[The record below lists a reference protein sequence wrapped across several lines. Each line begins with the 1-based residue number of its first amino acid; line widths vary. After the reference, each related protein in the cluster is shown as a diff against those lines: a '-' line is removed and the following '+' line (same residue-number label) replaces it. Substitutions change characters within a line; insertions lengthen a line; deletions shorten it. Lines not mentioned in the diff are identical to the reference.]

1 MSAPRSSPRVLIVDD
16 EADLRELLEIT
27 LLKMGLDVDS
37 AENLAQARA
46 YLAQAQGPADAGGSG
61 GNGGNGG
68 NGGAAGP
75 GPYALVLTDMRLPD
89 GLGLE
94 LVREVSAT
102 FRNTPIAVVT
112 AYGSAD
118 NAVVALKAGAFDYI
132 SKPVALDQLRVM
144 VQSALRLNA
153 PPAETPGAAP
163 REASRLKGESAVMQ
177 ALRAQI
183 ARLARSMAPI
193 AINGESGSGKE
204 LAAREIHAQSSRAG
218 KPFIAVNCGAI
229 PEALM
234 EAEFFGY
241 RKGAFTGAADER
253 DGFFQAANGGTLML
267 DEVAD
272 LPLAM
277 QVKLLRAIQERR
289 VRKIGATAE
298 EAVDVRI
305 ISATH
310 KNLEQLVEQGAF
322 RQDLFYRLN
331 VIELS
336 LPPLR
341 ERADDLGVLTDAIL
355 ARLGTFD
362 QKVVLG
368 PGVLDA
374 LRGYAF
380 PGNVRELENILE
392 RALAFANDGVI
403 EVRDLALKGN
413 RAADMPPG
421 YVPPPAELRADAA
434 AAPAGAAQAAPVR
447 APSAVPQGFMP
458 LPGAPERTAPPA
470 GAYPA
475 GAHPTGTHPAGIHP
489 AGANPAGAPAA
500 PAASVAHAAHVTPAS
515 DGAGAA
521 ARPAPPLPPLDALPS
536 NLPDYLAQ
544 VERDIIM
551 RALAQT
557 QYNRTQAASLLG
569 ISFRQLRYQMQK
581 LNIQEPEA

>member
-1 MSAPRSSPRVLIVDD
+1 MSSPRVLVVDD

-27 LLKMGLDVDS
+27 LVRMGLDVDS
-37 AENLAQARA
+37 AETLREARVF
-46 YLAQAQGPADAGGSG
+46 LSQND
-61 GNGGNGG
+61 
-68 NGGAAGP
+68 
-75 GPYALVLTDMRLPD
+75 YALVLTDMRLPD

-94 LVREVSAT
+94 LVREVTASSKS
-102 FRNTPIAVVT
+102 TPIAVVT

-118 NAVVALKAGAFDYI
+118 NAVIALKAGAFDYV
-132 SKPVALDQLRVM
+132 SKPVVLDELRIM
-144 VQSALRLNA
+144 VQSALRLSA
-153 PPAETPGAAP
+153 PAHEAAGWQGSE
-163 REASRLKGESAVMQ
+163 RRLIGDSAVVQ

-193 AINGESGSGKE
+193 AITGESGSGKE
-204 LAAREIHAQSSRAG
+204 LAAREIHAQSSRAS

-241 RKGAFTGAADER
+241 RKGAFTGATDDR

-298 EAVDVRI
+298 EPVDVRL

-310 KNLEQLVEQGAF
+310 QNLAHCVETGKF

-336 LPPLR
+336 VPPLR
-341 ERADDLGVLTDAIL
+341 ERVDDLPVLASAVL
-355 ARLGTFD
+355 ARLAGPG
-362 QKVVLG
+362 QRAALG
-368 PGVLDA
+368 PDVLDT
-374 LRGYAF
+374 LRAYSF
-380 PGNVRELENILE
+380 PGNVRELENVLE

-403 EVRDLALKGN
+403 QVGDLSLK
-413 RAADMPPG
+413 AARVG
-421 YVPPPAELRADAA
+421 E
-434 AAPAGAAQAAPVR
+434 
-447 APSAVPQGFMP
+447 
-458 LPGAPERTAPPA
+458 
-470 GAYPA
+470 
-475 GAHPTGTHPAGIHP
+475 
-489 AGANPAGAPAA
+489 APAA
-500 PAASVAHAAHVTPAS
+500 PAPTAAAPAPLAAPAATPAPAA
-515 DGAGAA
+515 GAGA
-521 ARPAPPLPPLDALPS
+521 PLPNS
-536 NLPDYLAQ
+536 LPDYLNQ
-544 VERDIIM
+544 IERDIIL

-557 QYNRTQAASLLG
+557 QFNRTQAAQLLG

-581 LNIQEPEA
+581 LDIHAPEA